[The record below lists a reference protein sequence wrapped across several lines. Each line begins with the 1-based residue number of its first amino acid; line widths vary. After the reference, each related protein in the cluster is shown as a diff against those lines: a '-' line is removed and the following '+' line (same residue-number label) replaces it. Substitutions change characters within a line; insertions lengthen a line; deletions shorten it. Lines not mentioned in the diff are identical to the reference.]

1 MPVRNRSCCGPISSL
16 PPWEFG
22 GKYLIPRE
30 RSGWPIWRLMNDFL
44 DILRLDPHPLF
55 QEDKLDLT
63 PQQAHYLDCASQFF
77 NDAGAWSVSIG
88 YHQGDCPSLG
98 CLLEVHV
105 TLLKSYVAL
114 HLRFESLYGQVV
126 IPFWVCFWLH
136 LSWNLCCPANYI
148 WFYPSHSFTMW
159 DNLGYLNGLGSGMD
173 APLMAIRD
181 LFGVAGKSH
190 LVKYMRLVFTHHL
203 LYPFSLH
210 PFFGHRPSQV
220 QQREG
225 QLCEGVLG
233 SQFRDSFPAS
243 WIISISKKDKKKCQR
258 HTT

>member
-1 MPVRNRSCCGPISSL
+1 
-16 PPWEFG
+16 
-22 GKYLIPRE
+22 
-30 RSGWPIWRLMNDFL
+30 
-44 DILRLDPHPLF
+44 
-55 QEDKLDLT
+55 
-63 PQQAHYLDCASQFF
+63 
-77 NDAGAWSVSIG
+77 
-88 YHQGDCPSLG
+88 
-98 CLLEVHV
+98 
-105 TLLKSYVAL
+105 
-114 HLRFESLYGQVV
+114 
-126 IPFWVCFWLH
+126 
-136 LSWNLCCPANYI
+136 
-148 WFYPSHSFTMW
+148 MW

-190 LVKYMRLVFTHHL
+190 LVKYMRLVFTHHP

-243 WIISISKKDKKKCQR
+243 WIISISKKDKKVSTSYNITIVLKIDDR
-258 HTT
+258 HLF